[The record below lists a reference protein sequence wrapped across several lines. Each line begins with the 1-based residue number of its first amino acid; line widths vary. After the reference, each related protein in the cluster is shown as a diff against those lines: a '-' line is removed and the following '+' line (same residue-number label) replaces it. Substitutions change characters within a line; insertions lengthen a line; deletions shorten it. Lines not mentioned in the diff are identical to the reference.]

1 MTHQYICNNMNI
13 GVDNMAIRNIRK
25 DGDEILRKKSKEV
38 DAINEKVL
46 MLLQDMADTLYKAN
60 GVGLAA
66 PQVGVLKRV
75 VVIDVGDGLVELVNP
90 VFKSQSG
97 QQCMAEGCLS
107 VPGVYGEV
115 NRPSNVIVEALDS
128 KGNKVVIEGEGLL
141 AIALCHEID
150 HLDGILF
157 KDKAIRFLDK
167 DELKGDD

>member
-1 MTHQYICNNMNI
+1 
-13 GVDNMAIRNIRK
+13 MAIRNIRK

-38 DAINEKVL
+38 DEINEKINI
-46 MLLQDMADTLYKAN
+46 LLKDMADTLYKAD

-66 PQVGVLKRV
+66 TQVGVLKRV
-75 VVIDVGDGLVELVNP
+75 VVIDVGDGLLELINP
-90 VFKSQSG
+90 VFKSQTG

-115 NRPSNVIVEALDS
+115 NRPSHVIVEALNA
-128 KGNKVVIEGEGLL
+128 KGNKIEIEGEGLL
-141 AIALCHEID
+141 AVALCHEID

-167 DELKGDD
+167 DELKGED